1 MDLLGYVTF
10 FFFLKPFGPLFFTVG
25 TCSSVKVNLLS
36 DMHPCNPVTLLELG
50 HAVLLQSKEKKQK
63 TNLNYLLTIEELGV
77 RKL

>member
-1 MDLLGYVTF
+1 M
-10 FFFLKPFGPLFFTVG
+10 FFTVG
-25 TCSSVKVNLLS
+25 TCSSVKVNLPIRRAPLQS
-36 DMHPCNPVTLLELG
+36 CNTVLELG